1 MSYTSEEMTV
11 SVSRMVSPQGSTED
25 IFKNLIE
32 KIYSA
37 TGYAPSMGEHEEGY
51 IIVLADGEGIIFDTL
66 SEIQSFVTGMIA
78 GSMLNMSGHAI
89 DLQETIDEIKALEEM
104 DDETPD
110 KFNAGYDWALS
121 VVKDLIREKLDE

>member
-1 MSYTSEEMTV
+1 MNYTTEKMTV
-11 SVSRMVSPQGSTED
+11 AVSRVARPQGSTED
-25 IFKNLIE
+25 VLKNLIE
-32 KIYSA
+32 KIYTA
-37 TGYAPSMGEHEEGY
+37 TGYAPFMGDHEEGY

-66 SEIQSFVTGMIA
+66 SEIQSFVMGMIA
-78 GSMLNMSGHAI
+78 GSMLNMSERTIA
-89 DLQETIDEIKALEEM
+89 LQETVDEIKALEEM